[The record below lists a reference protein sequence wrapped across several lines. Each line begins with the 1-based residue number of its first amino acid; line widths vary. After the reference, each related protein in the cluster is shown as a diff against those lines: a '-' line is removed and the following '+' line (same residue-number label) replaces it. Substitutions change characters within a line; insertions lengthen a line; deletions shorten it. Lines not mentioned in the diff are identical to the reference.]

1 MIDGALRSHH
11 MSELQLSE
19 YISSNREKIIDRLS
33 DWIAIPSISCEPGRS
48 GDVRRSA
55 EWCAG
60 QMSEAGLENVHLI
73 ETPLHPSVYGDW
85 LHAGPEAPT
94 VVVYGHH
101 DVQPVDPESDWDSPP
116 FEATDREGQLFARG
130 SVDDKG
136 QVLYHLEAVRAL
148 LSRDGVLPVNIKF
161 VIEGE
166 EEFGSP
172 NFEDLLITNKELLYC
187 DAVIVSDTGM
197 LSISEP
203 SMCIGMRGLAGFDV
217 HIRSSSTDL
226 HSGVFGG
233 AVLNS
238 SHLAAE
244 IVASL
249 HDSNGRVA
257 IPGFYDSVLELS
269 PEERLAMEALPFH
282 EADFRRAAGGAPLIG
297 ETGRSTLERTGS
309 RPTADVVGI
318 TSGYSGVGVKTIV
331 PSTANIKI
339 TFRLV
344 PNQDPDQIAE
354 LFHAWL
360 RPLMPEGVEVE
371 VWEEG
376 RVSPALTPIHHPAVQ
391 AASRS
396 IEKVWGKAP
405 YFVREGGSGPEE
417 ALGRVLEAPVVFLGV
432 GLPDDNIH
440 APNERIVLEQF
451 WRGLLAVGELW
462 FDMAQTPGIRKVTQ

>member
-1 MIDGALRSHH
+1 

-19 YISSNREKIIDRLS
+19 YISSNRELIIERLS

-60 QMSEAGLENVHLI
+60 QMREAGLENVHLI
-73 ETPLHPSVYGDW
+73 ETQLHPSVYGDW

-116 FEATDREGQLFARG
+116 FEATERDGQLFARG

-148 LSRDGVLPVNIKF
+148 LSRDGVLPINIKF

-172 NFEDLLITNKELLYC
+172 NFEDLLISNKELLFC

-249 HDSNGRVA
+249 HDSYGRVA

-269 PEERLAMEALPFH
+269 PEERLAMEVLPFN
-282 EADFRRAAGGAPLIG
+282 EADFRRAAGGAPLTG
-297 ETGRSTLERTGS
+297 EAGRSTLERTGS

-318 TSGYSGVGVKTIV
+318 TSGY
-331 PSTANIKI
+331 
-339 TFRLV
+339 
-344 PNQDPDQIAE
+344 
-354 LFHAWL
+354 
-360 RPLMPEGVEVE
+360 
-371 VWEEG
+371 
-376 RVSPALTPIHHPAVQ
+376 
-391 AASRS
+391 
-396 IEKVWGKAP
+396 
-405 YFVREGGSGPEE
+405 
-417 ALGRVLEAPVVFLGV
+417 
-432 GLPDDNIH
+432 
-440 APNERIVLEQF
+440 
-451 WRGLLAVGELW
+451 
-462 FDMAQTPGIRKVTQ
+462 

>member
-1 MIDGALRSHH
+1 MPELQLP
-11 MSELQLSE
+11 ELQLSE
-19 YISSNREKIIDRLS
+19 YVSSNREQIIERLR
-33 DWIAIPSISCEPGRS
+33 DWLSIPSISCDPVHS
-48 GDVRRSA
+48 NDVRSSA
-55 EWCAG
+55 EWCAD
-60 QMSEAGLENVHLI
+60 QMREVGLENVHLI
-73 ETPLHPSVYGDW
+73 ETQLHPSVYGDW
-85 LHAGPEAPT
+85 LHAGPDAPT

-101 DVQPVDPESDWDSPP
+101 DVQPVDPVSDWDSPP
-116 FEATDREGQLFARG
+116 FEATERDGQLFARG

-136 QVLYHLEAVRAL
+136 QVLYHLEAIRAL
-148 LSRDGVLPVNIKF
+148 LTRDGTLPINLKL

-172 NFEDLLITNKELLYC
+172 NFEDLLISNKELLYC
-187 DAVIVSDTGM
+187 DVVIVSDTGM

-203 SMCIGMRGLAGFDV
+203 SMCIGMRGLAGFDI
-217 HIRSSSTDL
+217 HIRSSDTDL

-233 AVLNS
+233 AVLNP
-238 SHLAAE
+238 SHLAAQ

-249 HDSNGRVA
+249 HDSDGRVA

-269 PEERLAMEALPFH
+269 VDEKLAMEALPFN
-282 EADFRRAAGGAPLIG
+282 EADFRRAAGGAPLFG
-297 ETGRSTLERTGS
+297 EAGRSTLERTGS
-309 RPTADVVGI
+309 RPTGEVVGI
-318 TSGYSGVGVKTIV
+318 SSGYSGVGVKTIV

-376 RVSPALTPIHHPAVQ
+376 RVSPALTPINHPAVK

-405 YFVREGGSGPEE
+405 YLVREGGSGPEE
-417 ALGRVLEAPVVFLGV
+417 ALGRILEAPVVFLGV

-462 FDMAQTPGIRKVTQ
+462 FELSETPDIRKVAQ

>member
-1 MIDGALRSHH
+1 
-11 MSELQLSE
+11 
-19 YISSNREKIIDRLS
+19 
-33 DWIAIPSISCEPGRS
+33 
-48 GDVRRSA
+48 
-55 EWCAG
+55 
-60 QMSEAGLENVHLI
+60 
-73 ETPLHPSVYGDW
+73 
-85 LHAGPEAPT
+85 
-94 VVVYGHH
+94 
-101 DVQPVDPESDWDSPP
+101 
-116 FEATDREGQLFARG
+116 
-130 SVDDKG
+130 
-136 QVLYHLEAVRAL
+136 
-148 LSRDGVLPVNIKF
+148 
-161 VIEGE
+161 
-166 EEFGSP
+166 
-172 NFEDLLITNKELLYC
+172 
-187 DAVIVSDTGM
+187 
-197 LSISEP
+197 
-203 SMCIGMRGLAGFDV
+203 MCIGMRGLAGFDV

-233 AVLNS
+233 AVLNP

-244 IVASL
+244 IVALL
-249 HDSNGRVA
+249 HDSDGRVA

-269 PEERLAMEALPFH
+269 PDEKLAMQALPFN
-282 EADFRRAAGGAPLIG
+282 ESEFRRAAGGSPLMG
-297 ETGRSTLERTGS
+297 EAGRSTLERTGS
-309 RPTADVVGI
+309 RPTADVVGL

-354 LFHAWL
+354 LFHSWL

-376 RVSPALTPIHHPAVQ
+376 RVSPALTPINHPAVK

-405 YFVREGGSGPEE
+405 YLVREGGSGPEE
-417 ALGRVLEAPVVFLGV
+417 ALGRILEAPVVFLGV

-462 FDMAQTPGIRKVTQ
+462 FQMAATPDIRKVAQ